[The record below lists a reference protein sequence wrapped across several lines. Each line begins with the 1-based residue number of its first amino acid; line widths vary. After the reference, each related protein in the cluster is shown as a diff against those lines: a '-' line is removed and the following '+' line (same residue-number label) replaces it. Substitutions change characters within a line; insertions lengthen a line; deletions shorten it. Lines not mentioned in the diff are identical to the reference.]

1 MPIFYKNF
9 DDFFQFFVIKI
20 DDESLR
26 LVVFYVKVIASK
38 IIWFSFASVRKIGG
52 KNTAQYK
59 NESDC
64 IILLKNKIQNKS
76 SHVLFYFVWFFFKF
90 MGIWEI
96 LSRKIRFLIW
106 RHVQNIYIFISCKKV
121 GKNIM
126 FALKK
131 EFKSHLL
138 LHPVIKV

>member
-52 KNTAQYK
+52 KNTA
-59 NESDC
+59 
-64 IILLKNKIQNKS
+64 
-76 SHVLFYFVWFFFKF
+76 
-90 MGIWEI
+90 
-96 LSRKIRFLIW
+96 
-106 RHVQNIYIFISCKKV
+106 
-121 GKNIM
+121 
-126 FALKK
+126 
-131 EFKSHLL
+131 
-138 LHPVIKV
+138 